1 MAVVCEGSE
10 RERERRGEERRGEER
25 RGEERRE
32 RGGGGAEAEL
42 VNTVFKFKAVLPQ
55 CKSPFIVIHDVMLG
69 CSLRAWLKVELRAR
83 KTWLES
89 TLPGLIKKALVIK
102 VTYM

>member
-1 MAVVCEGSE
+1 MRGVRE
-10 RERERRGEERRGEER
+10 RERER
-25 RGEERRE
+25 E
-32 RGGGGAEAEL
+32 RGRGGGAEAEL

-83 KTWLES
+83 NTWFES
-89 TLPGLIKKALVIK
+89 TLPGLIKSALVIK
-102 VTYM
+102 ATYM